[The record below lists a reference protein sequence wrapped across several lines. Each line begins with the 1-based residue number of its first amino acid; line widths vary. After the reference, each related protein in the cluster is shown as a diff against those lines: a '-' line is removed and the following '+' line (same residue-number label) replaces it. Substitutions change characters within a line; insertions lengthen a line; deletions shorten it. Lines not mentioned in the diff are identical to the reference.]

1 MKLTL
6 LYSTL
11 HIFGQR
17 KYSPFLIDPSLPRV
31 FRERHVAQEGYLSTI
46 VLFTKSEIRFD
57 HTRVETK
64 ERKQTVAVVG
74 GD

>member
-1 MKLTL
+1 M
-6 LYSTL
+6 
-11 HIFGQR
+11 
-17 KYSPFLIDPSLPRV
+17 
-31 FRERHVAQEGYLSTI
+31 FRERHVAQEGYLSAI